1 MAASS
6 EAGPRR
12 GAVPEPEPQPE
23 PASSARRGGA
33 ERVVDEMMP
42 EGVEWERLVR
52 TYPLPALGAAA
63 AAGFWFG
70 IRHGRALIAAFG
82 AFASRQA
89 AQGVREVLGE
99 ELDLE
104 AD

>member
-12 GAVPEPEPQPE
+12 GAVPEPEPAP
-23 PASSARRGGA
+23 SAGRGGA
-33 ERVVDEMMP
+33 ERVIDEVMP

-52 TYPLPALGAAA
+52 TYPLAALGGAA
-63 AAGFWFG
+63 AAGFWLG
-70 IRHGRALIAAFG
+70 IRHGRALLAAFG

>member
-1 MAASS
+1 MAVSS

-12 GAVPEPEPQPE
+12 GPIPEPG
-23 PASSARRGGA
+23 PAAVRRGGA
-33 ERVVDEMMP
+33 ERVIDEVMP

-52 TYPLPALGAAA
+52 TYPLPAVAAAA
-63 AAGFWFG
+63 AAGFWLAV
-70 IRHGRALIAAFG
+70 RHGGALIAALG

-99 ELDLE
+99 ELDLD